1 MGNVKVLG
9 RKENYSDHSD
19 RVLCLIV
26 TSYIINTE
34 QSPGLIALTVGEN
47 ERGVGYPQ
55 KG

>member
-19 RVLCLIV
+19 RVLC
-26 TSYIINTE
+26 TSSIIDIE
-34 QSPGLIALTVGEN
+34 QSPGLLALTVGEN
-47 ERGVGYPQ
+47 ERGVGYPE